1 MNKSVNP
8 KIILVSGYARAG
20 KDTFATNMIQPLPVA
35 HRVSFAYE
43 LKEIANKTLWMLG
56 LNHIDLHRDEDKV
69 KYRDIL
75 IGIARTARAADPAI
89 FARLACRRIDEI
101 YNAGSHVIVTDWRYA
116 NEHEYLCERYGHKNI
131 ITVLVEKEGGCPAH
145 EEEETSIAEILNS
158 ININV
163 RVVAKDGDT
172 AQIAYYANHLAS
184 AINGGA
190 FDLPESRTLV

>member
-1 MNKSVNP
+1 MLVSP
-8 KIILVSGYARAG
+8 KIILISGYARSG
-20 KDTFATNMIQPLPVA
+20 KDTFASHMIQPLTVS

-56 LNHIDLHRDEDKV
+56 LTHIDLHRNEDKV

-101 YNAGSHVIVTDWRYA
+101 HNAGSHVIITDWRYS
-116 NEHEYLCERYGHKNI
+116 NEHEYLCERYGHGNI
-131 ITVLVEKEGGCPAH
+131 ITVMVEKKGGFPAH
-145 EEEETSIAEILNS
+145 EEEEQSIAGILNS

-163 RVVAKDGDT
+163 RVTAQEGDT
-172 AQIAYYANHLAS
+172 APLAYYANHLAT

-190 FDLPESRTLV
+190 FDLPQSRTAV

>member
-20 KDTFATNMIQPLPVA
+20 KDTFASNMIQPLSVA

-89 FARLACRRIDEI
+89 FARLACRRINEI
-101 YNAGSHVIVTDWRYA
+101 YSAGSHVIVTDWRYA
-116 NEHEYLCERYGHKNI
+116 NEHEYLCEKFGHTNI
-131 ITVLVEKEGGCPAH
+131 VTVMVEREGGVPAH
-145 EEEETSIAEILNS
+145 EEEESSIAEILNS

-172 AQIAYYANHLAS
+172 PQIAHYANHLAS

-190 FDLPESRTLV
+190 FDLPESRTLA